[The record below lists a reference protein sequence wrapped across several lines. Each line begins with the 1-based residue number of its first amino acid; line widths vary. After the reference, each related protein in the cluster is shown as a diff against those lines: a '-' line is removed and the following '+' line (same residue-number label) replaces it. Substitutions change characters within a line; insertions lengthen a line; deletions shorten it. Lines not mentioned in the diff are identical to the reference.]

1 MKSAGKARNNGLY
14 RHIRTS
20 KEIIRNLLN
29 DYQKGIIIV
38 MVAMILIFAVIYPKT
53 ISRVGYRYND
63 EILVPNQENGNIVYS
78 GKINGVPTQFIVSK
92 EKSIVLQHGDK
103 TYGPYTMKEDPT
115 AIPKD
120 EELAEQMI
128 GVEICNNDK
137 VLFRGG
143 VLDFGDDYWLYNED
157 GTLDNFGFTYVTG
170 DGIERDENGN
180 VIDKIE
186 PSASTIYEL
195 INDPELTHKGEAL
208 AWFGAAFICV
218 LNVLSILFADELF
231 RWNLLFQIRNVENAE
246 PSDWEI
252 AGRYIGWTVMTIMSL
267 VIFITGLQ

>member
-1 MKSAGKARNNGLY
+1 MERIK
-14 RHIRTS
+14 T
-20 KEIIRNLLN
+20 LN
-29 DYQKGIIIV
+29 YYQKGIIIV

-170 DGIERDENGN
+170 DGIERDENGCKETLRMSKKEKSEKN
-180 VIDKIE
+180 RKKLRNPENMGFSTFLFLKID
-186 PSASTIYEL
+186 
-195 INDPELTHKGEAL
+195 
-208 AWFGAAFICV
+208 
-218 LNVLSILFADELF
+218 ILGVAKK
-231 RWNLLFQIRNVENAE
+231 
-246 PSDWEI
+246 
-252 AGRYIGWTVMTIMSL
+252 
-267 VIFITGLQ
+267 

>member
-1 MKSAGKARNNGLY
+1 MERIK
-14 RHIRTS
+14 T
-20 KEIIRNLLN
+20 LN
-29 DYQKGIIIV
+29 YYQKGIIIV

-143 VLDFGDDYWLYNED
+143 VLDFVDDYWLYNED

-170 DGIERDENGN
+170 DGIERDEM
-180 VIDKIE
+180 
-186 PSASTIYEL
+186 
-195 INDPELTHKGEAL
+195 
-208 AWFGAAFICV
+208 
-218 LNVLSILFADELF
+218 
-231 RWNLLFQIRNVENAE
+231 
-246 PSDWEI
+246 
-252 AGRYIGWTVMTIMSL
+252 VM
-267 VIFITGLQ
+267 

>member
-1 MKSAGKARNNGLY
+1 MERIK
-14 RHIRTS
+14 T
-20 KEIIRNLLN
+20 LN
-29 DYQKGIIIV
+29 YYQKGIIIV

-267 VIFITGLQ
+267 VIFITGLAKNYICLFDYLFISS

>member
-1 MKSAGKARNNGLY
+1 
-14 RHIRTS
+14 
-20 KEIIRNLLN
+20 
-29 DYQKGIIIV
+29 
-38 MVAMILIFAVIYPKT
+38 MVAMILIFAMIYPKT

-180 VIDKIE
+180 VIILLSVKIAILVK
-186 PSASTIYEL
+186 PSRNTIIKLDRKHRPVVCISRSYANGIST
-195 INDPELTHKGEAL
+195 
-208 AWFGAAFICV
+208 
-218 LNVLSILFADELF
+218 
-231 RWNLLFQIRNVENAE
+231 
-246 PSDWEI
+246 WEI
-252 AGRYIGWTVMTIMSL
+252 
-267 VIFITGLQ
+267 

>member
-1 MKSAGKARNNGLY
+1 MERIK
-14 RHIRTS
+14 T
-20 KEIIRNLLN
+20 LN
-29 DYQKGIIIV
+29 YYQKGIIIV

-143 VLDFGDDYWLYNED
+143 VLDFGDDYWLLNED
-157 GTLDNFGFTYVTG
+157 GTSKQADLEGGWYEFEKDYFG
-170 DGIERDENGN
+170 
-180 VIDKIE
+180 
-186 PSASTIYEL
+186 SAFFEGKTIPCISLKGQRVFHSGYEL
-195 INDPELTHKGEAL
+195 RDKDKHDI
-208 AWFGAAFICV
+208 
-218 LNVLSILFADELF
+218 SILE
-231 RWNLLFQIRNVENAE
+231 
-246 PSDWEI
+246 
-252 AGRYIGWTVMTIMSL
+252 SL
-267 VIFITGLQ
+267 SK